1 MPENILQANRRVSKR
16 GTLGLYCHDYAT
28 NWRASLWESRVY
40 STFIAIIITINSVYY
55 HLLTP
60 KSGTF
65 SAVY

>member
-28 NWRASLWESRVY
+28 NWRVSLWESGVY
-40 STFIAIIITINSVYY
+40 SAFIAIIITINAVYY
-55 HLLTP
+55 CLLP
-60 KSGTF
+60 AKSGAF